1 MANLIPLSNSSLIK
15 PKKSA
20 VVKADKLLSSKVKSS
35 AIVKFS
41 GKTSEALVGGAL
53 VEIEKKIIQVD
64 KLLKDSLLLSKKE
77 GEKKRVGE
85 EQKDFE
91 SKEKELEKNKPKPI
105 PGITLPS
112 LPKMGFFDWIKNF
125 VTQTILGFFAVR
137 LIEHLPKLL
146 SLLPTII
153 KVSDFVVGVGG
164 KLLDGLISFVD
175 FGYKAY
181 DATRGF
187 VKNLGGNELV
197 KNFDKFAGAL
207 NTMMDVAVLAAISAA
222 SMGDDG
228 FGGDVAKDAARRGA
242 RGVFGRGG
250 ARAGTRLGLKL
261 IGKDATKQ
269 VLRFI
274 KPIAGRAPL
283 IGGLLEFGI
292 SWALGDPI
300 GKAAFK
306 GVGATLLG
314 AIGTAIGGPI
324 GLAIGGLAGGEL
336 GGLLYD
342 MFFSGKKPPNKVAK
356 AAGGGSPSTRGGKL
370 VSGPAKRTL
379 KKKKK
384 PRTLTFTPRKI
395 KPGANTGGE
404 AKVQQVFP
412 NPEKAWWDPLGA
424 FTGGNKQSQQPQQKP
439 KEKTANPQQFLVGS
453 NDVLGRAK
461 FFGPFATIVLKS
473 VLGQTPDDLDYKNAG
488 KGLNAWV
495 QTTFGGGTLGFAGGG
510 EVDSKQYFGGEDYTD
525 VISKTIK
532 ESVTKEVD
540 TTIRNLSKE
549 LALKPA
555 VGKDEMIQEN
565 IRRGTEGGG
574 GSGGAGSASE
584 LFEIIAGGEGG
595 YNSVN
600 RGVAG
605 DSPGGAIKYFGKNL
619 TDMTVGELMNLQSAG
634 RMFAAGKYQ
643 IIPDTM
649 KGFIRQMRIK
659 PTDRYDAATQEK
671 FPEYVMNF
679 KRPIVGKY
687 IRGETDNRAEATQ
700 ELAREFASVG
710 LAYPEA
716 GKRRGQ
722 SRYAGSAGNR
732 ASIPPE
738 KIEAALDRARNG
750 GSANRGAVPNI
761 QNLPSTSQAKSLSRG
776 SITSYFGSKESFR
789 KKGHEGVDIGL
800 NQGTPLSFK
809 MGGRVINSFKTSS
822 GDREAGGGYGSYMD
836 VKLDNGNILRLAHLS
851 KIFPGSQFKAGS
863 VVALSGGQPGAP
875 GSGRSGGPHL
885 HLEQHSAK
893 LGTDETLKGKLDPVK
908 YGGFGLV
915 QTGGIVPRF
924 HGGPILK
931 TGYLFGHKGEFV
943 IDKDSVDLFGVDFID
958 SINRVENQSQLIA
971 KAPSIIEKLKAIS
984 GYPYYENR
992 EPEVVFIEVPSPPE
1006 VLSVPMG
1013 SGGGVFVGGGVNN
1026 TVPGMEALNA
1036 IG

>member
-1 MANLIPLSNSSLIK
+1 MANLVPLSNSSLIK
-15 PKKSA
+15 PKKSTI
-20 VVKADKLLSSKVKSS
+20 VKADKFLASKVKSS

-41 GKTSEALVGGAL
+41 GRTSDPLGGGGAL

-77 GEKKRVGE
+77 GEKKRVSE
-85 EQKDFE
+85 EQKEFE
-91 SKEKELEKNKPKPI
+91 KREKELEKNKPKPI
-105 PGITLPS
+105 PGIKLPS
-112 LPKMGFFDWIKNF
+112 LPKMGFLDWIKNF

-146 SLLPTII
+146 SLLPAII
-153 KVSDFVVGVGG
+153 KVSDFVVGIGG

-175 FGYKAY
+175 FGYKTY

-187 VKNLGGNELV
+187 VKNLGGNELA

-207 NTMMDVAVLAAISAA
+207 NTMLDVAVLAAISAS
-222 SMGDDG
+222 SMGGDG
-228 FGGDVAKDAARRGA
+228 FGGDIAKDAARRGA

-412 NPEKAWWDPLGA
+412 NPEKAWWDPLGV
-424 FTGGNKQSQQPQQKP
+424 FTGKQQQTQQKP
-439 KEKTANPQQFLVGS
+439 QKPKGKQANPQQFLVGS

-510 EVDSKQYFGGEDYTD
+510 EVDARQYFGGEDYTD

-555 VGKDEMIQEN
+555 VGKEEEN
-565 IRRGTEGGG
+565 QQPPSPDIEETGTSGGG
-574 GSGGAGSASE
+574 TADTSMNSYRRAFLDTLAYAEGTGNYPNTGYNTMFTGKQFSGYKDHPRKIQRSGRYASDAAGRYQFLSTTWDGLGLPDFSPANQDKGALKLLAPHVLQAIDKGDFAIAFHGARKTWASLPGAGYGQPEKKMKTLVGYANARLE
-584 LFEIIAGGEGG
+584 KYKKGEI
-595 YNSVN
+595 
-600 RGVAG
+600 
-605 DSPGGAIKYFGKNL
+605 GKPI
-619 TDMTVGELMNLQSAG
+619 TS
-634 RMFAAGKYQ
+634 
-643 IIPDTM
+643 IPD
-649 KGFIRQMRIK
+649 
-659 PTDRYDAATQEK
+659 
-671 FPEYVMNF
+671 
-679 KRPIVGKY
+679 
-687 IRGETDNRAEATQ
+687 
-700 ELAREFASVG
+700 L
-710 LAYPEA
+710 
-716 GKRRGQ
+716 
-722 SRYAGSAGNR
+722 
-732 ASIPPE
+732 
-738 KIEAALDRARNG
+738 
-750 GSANRGAVPNI
+750 
-761 QNLPSTSQAKSLSRG
+761 NLPSTSQAKSLSRG

-885 HLEQHSAK
+885 HLEQHSAR

-931 TGYLFGHKGEFV
+931 TGNFFAHKGEFV

-958 SINRVENQSQLIA
+958 SINRVENKSQLIA

-984 GYPYYENR
+984 GYTEDDMPTQIVY
-992 EPEVVFIEVPSPPE
+992 VQVPSQPE
-1006 VLSVPMG
+1006 FIPVPMG

>member
-1 MANLIPLSNSSLIK
+1 MANLIPLSSSSLIK
-15 PKKSA
+15 PKKSTII
-20 VVKADKLLSSKVKSS
+20 KADKFLVPKIKSPS

-41 GKTSEALVGGAL
+41 GRTSDTLGGGGAL
-53 VEIEKKIIQVD
+53 VGIEKKVVQID

-91 SKEKELEKNKPKPI
+91 SREKELEKNKPKPI
-105 PGITLPS
+105 PGIKLPS
-112 LPKMGFFDWIKNF
+112 LPKMGFLDWIKNF

-146 SLLPTII
+146 SLLPAII

-222 SMGDDG
+222 TMGDG
-228 FGGDVAKDAARRGA
+228 FGGDVAKDVARRGA

-250 ARAGTRLGLKL
+250 ARAGTRLGLKV

-384 PRTLTFTPRKI
+384 PRTLSFTPRKI

-412 NPEKAWWDPLGA
+412 DPEKAWWDPLGV
-424 FTGGNKQSQQPQQKP
+424 FTGGNKQSQQPQQKS
-439 KEKTANPQQFLVGS
+439 KGKTANPQQFLVGS

-510 EVDSKQYFGGEDYTD
+510 EVDAKQYFGGEDYTD
-525 VISKTIK
+525 VIAKTIK

-549 LALKPA
+549 LALRP
-555 VGKDEMIQEN
+555 VGKDEMREEN
-565 IRRGTEGGG
+565 IRRGTEGGFEVG
-574 GSGGAGSASE
+574 PAGSSGDKLTMARNLMRDLGLTASQAAGIVGNMAAESGVENARPQGSRPGTKAPLKVDGVTGYGLVQWTSKGRQQALADFARSKGADLSKPLSMDIEYQFFLKEFKGAYGNVLKQIKNAPDVKTSSTIFMQQYEIPAGYKTESKIMERYNMSKPIYDKLSRGEGKATEGRGTYISPAGISGTGKFKVVEYLTGDRNHPNFELRGHGLPSNYHDHIAFATIAEKEKAKSALRAAGIQIGSE
-584 LFEIIAGGEGG
+584 LRPGDPG
-595 YNSVN
+595 YHGRNLAIDV
-600 RGVAG
+600 
-605 DSPGGAIKYFGKNL
+605 PGGQWGGGPR
-619 TDMTVGELMNLQSAG
+619 D
-634 RMFAAGKYQ
+634 
-643 IIPDTM
+643 
-649 KGFIRQMRIK
+649 
-659 PTDRYDAATQEK
+659 
-671 FPEYVMNF
+671 
-679 KRPIVGKY
+679 PITG
-687 IRGETDNRAEATQ
+687 AH
-700 ELAREFASVG
+700 
-710 LAYPEA
+710 
-716 GKRRGQ
+716 
-722 SRYAGSAGNR
+722 YAGSRKVRSVLG
-732 ASIPPE
+732 I
-738 KIEAALDRARNG
+738 G
-750 GSANRGAVPNI
+750 
-761 QNLPSTSQAKSLSRG
+761 QNA
-776 SITSYFGSKESFR
+776 
-789 KKGHEGVDIGL
+789 
-800 NQGTPLSFK
+800 
-809 MGGRVINSFKTSS
+809 
-822 GDREAGGGYGSYMD
+822 
-836 VKLDNGNILRLAHLS
+836 
-851 KIFPGSQFKAGS
+851 
-863 VVALSGGQPGAP
+863 
-875 GSGRSGGPHL
+875 
-885 HLEQHSAK
+885 
-893 LGTDETLKGKLDPVK
+893 
-908 YGGFGLV
+908 
-915 QTGGIVPRF
+915 PRF

-931 TGYLFGHKGEFV
+931 TGNFFGHKGEYV
-943 IDKDSVDLFGVDFID
+943 IDKDSVDLFGIDFID
-958 SINRVENQSQLIA
+958 SINRVENHSQLIT
-971 KAPSIIEKLKAIS
+971 KAPSIIEKLKLIS
-984 GYPYYENR
+984 GYTDYEN
-992 EPEVVFIEVPSPPE
+992 PESQIVYVEVPVE
-1006 VLSVPMG
+1006 VPVLMPIG
-1013 SGGGVFVGGGVNN
+1013 SGSGGVFVGGGVNN